1 MRKYF
6 IAGNWKM
13 NNDSKETLS
22 YARNFKV
29 KGLEKYD
36 VDMLLC
42 PPFTSIAALHE
53 LLKDSPVHIGG
64 QTLHQEVKGAY
75 TGEISAEMLLNS
87 GCDYVLIGH
96 SERRQYFGE
105 TDESVNTKTKRA
117 LDAGILPLVCIGET
131 LEDRQANITNAIIEK
146 QLIGGLKDL
155 SIEQMKKLVIA
166 YEPVWAIGTGLTAT
180 PDQAQ
185 EVHAFIRTKLSQ
197 LFDNTISDS
206 IRLLYGGS
214 AKVENAE
221 SLLKQED
228 IDGLLI
234 GGASLKVDDFTEIIK
249 IAHNL

>member
-1 MRKYF
+1 
-6 IAGNWKM
+6 
-13 NNDSKETLS
+13 